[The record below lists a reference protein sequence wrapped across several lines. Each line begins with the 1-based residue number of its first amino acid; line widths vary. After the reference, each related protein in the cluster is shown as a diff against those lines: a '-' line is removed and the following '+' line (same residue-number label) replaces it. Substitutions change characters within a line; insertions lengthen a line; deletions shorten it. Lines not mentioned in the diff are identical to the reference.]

1 MPNQHYEHPEIGVSS
16 TEFVSGLPIAGA
28 GATVTYGTAWVAR
41 RINAPSERWVIDQIR
56 AGRFPARKIGRAWRM
71 TEQDIAEALE
81 ACLSTRRSHAGVG
94 APPTGLTS
102 TSRKRLG
109 GAAS

>member
-1 MPNQHYEHPEIGVSS
+1 MPTQPYDPPETGVSPPERIPDS
-16 TEFVSGLPIAGA
+16 PLTDGA
-28 GATVTYGTAWVAR
+28 STVTYDTACVAQQ
-41 RINAPSERWVIDQIR
+41 INAPSERWVIDQIR

-71 TEQDIAEALE
+71 TLQDIAEALD
-81 ACLSTRRSHAGVG
+81 ACRNPRRSLADADV
-94 APPTGLTS
+94 TLNGLTP

>member
-1 MPNQHYEHPEIGVSS
+1 MPTQHYEPAAIGVIPPGRVPDLLI
-16 TEFVSGLPIAGA
+16 TAGA
-28 GATVTYGTAWVAR
+28 MTVTYGTACVAQQ
-41 RINAPSERWVIDQIR
+41 IDAPSERWLIDQIR

-71 TEQDIAEALE
+71 TAQDIAEALE
-81 ACLSTRRSHAGVG
+81 ACRNRRPSHADSG
-94 APPTGLTS
+94 APLNGLTP